1 MTPPARRL
9 HVLMTADAV
18 GGVWT
23 YAVTLAQALART
35 GIRVTLAVM
44 GPPPS
49 EAKRVEA
56 AAIPGLALELGP
68 FKLEWMDEP
77 WAEVEAAGRWLLD
90 LAHRTRPDLVHLN
103 GYAHGA
109 LPWPAPALVVAHSC
123 VLSWWAAVKG
133 EVAPPA
139 WDRYR
144 EVVRQGLLAADFVVA
159 PTRAMLD
166 ALGTHYAVADA
177 TRVIPNGVALGDF
190 AVGGKEPFV
199 LAAGRLWDEAKNLEA
214 LDRAAPAIRWPV
226 RVAGD
231 DRRPDGRRVPS
242 RAVEALGVLPRPE
255 LHALLAR
262 AAIYAFP
269 ARYEPFGLS
278 ILEAAASGCALV
290 LGDIASLREVWGEAA
305 LYVAPDDPAALAD
318 AVNALIADPVRR
330 TALAE
335 KARRRAGIYSA
346 EAMGAA
352 YAELYGAL
360 LDRAAPVLKLPA

>member
-1 MTPPARRL
+1 MISPRRRL

-18 GGVWT
+18 GGVWS
-23 YAVTLAQALART
+23 YALALATTLAPT
-35 GIRVTLAVM
+35 GTRVTLAVM

-49 EAKRVEA
+49 EAQRGDA
-56 AAIPGLALELGP
+56 AAVPGLALELGP

-109 LPWPAPALVVAHSC
+109 LAWPAPVLVVAHSC
-123 VLSWWAAVKG
+123 VLSWWDAVKG
-133 EVAPPA
+133 ERGPPG

-144 EVVRQGLLAADFVVA
+144 ATVRQGLLAADFVVA
-159 PTRAMLD
+159 PTLWMLD
-166 ALGTHYAVADA
+166 TLRRQYGIA
-177 TRVIPNGVALGDF
+177 TPSQVIPNGIVLADF
-190 AVGGKEPFV
+190 AVGAKEPFV

-214 LDRAAPAIRWPV
+214 LDRAAPAISWPV

-231 DRRPDGRRVPS
+231 DRRPDGARVPS
-242 RAVEALGVLPRPE
+242 RAVEALGILPRPE
-255 LHALLAR
+255 LRALLAR
-262 AAIYAFP
+262 TAIYAFP

-278 ILEAAASGCALV
+278 ILEAAASGCAVV

-305 LYVAPDDPAALAD
+305 LYVPPEQPGALAE
-318 AVNALIADPVRR
+318 AVNALIADPVAR
-330 TALAE
+330 ASLAE
-335 KARRRAGIYSA
+335 RARRRALLYSA

-352 YAELYGAL
+352 YAELYRVL
-360 LDRAAPVLKLPA
+360 LGRAAPALKLPA